1 LLKLC
6 TSATKTTAAERA
18 ANTRE
23 SREWLRGYVVLERRN
38 RVDRTH
44 RRLPTLYTPLSLC
57 DQWHNWH
64 ILSLVLPFPHCRIR
78 LRLYPATLP
87 SAWWPRMRRDL
98 CCICYQYCT
107 ALYCITLSCY
117 CGSWL
122 GSWPSYGCFEGAV
135 GVSTIKQLVSNTDD
149 SLTQLGWK
157 EEAC

>member
-57 DQWHNWH
+57 GQWHNWY
-64 ILSLVLPFPHCRIR
+64 ILSLVLPFPHVSDQVEVVSRNTAFGLVAKNAERSLLHLLPVLYSTVLYHIELL
-78 LRLYPATLP
+78 LRVLARVL
-87 SAWWPRMRRDL
+87 AVLRMFRRG
-98 CCICYQYCT
+98 
-107 ALYCITLSCY
+107 
-117 CGSWL
+117 CGSL
-122 GSWPSYGCFEGAV
+122 NNQ
-135 GVSTIKQLVSNTDD
+135 T
-149 SLTQLGWK
+149 
-157 EEAC
+157 AC